1 MYFEVFL
8 RPLLSLRKIE
18 VGVIEG
24 GAYSSFLLRLASRCG
39 LKALIYDVHSTLH
52 RYRIHCQPRRGS
64 TLGLN
69 KFSARI

>member
-24 GAYSSFLLRLASRCG
+24 GAYSSFLLRCG